1 MKPLAARARALT
13 QSDIRAV
20 TFEANAAGALNLG
33 QGICDLG
40 VPDPIVRGVE
50 EALHAGKSI
59 YTAYNGV
66 APLREAIAGKAQ
78 AFNQIPIAGPENV
91 AVSAGSTGAFVSTV
105 LALCEAGD
113 EVVLFEPFYGYHSGI
128 LNLYGVAPVGVPL
141 AAPTEA
147 HPRWAFDP
155 ERLAAAITERTKA
168 VLVCTP
174 ANPSGKMWTHE
185 ELGALYEIAERHD
198 LWVIT
203 DEIYEH
209 MTYDGR
215 EHLSPASL
223 PGAFERTVTI
233 SGFSK
238 TFNVTGWRLGYAVA
252 PAALAETMGL
262 VSDLVYICAPAP
274 LQHGLAAALP
284 MPEAY
289 YRQMLA
295 DYAAKREMM
304 VGALRDCGFSI
315 APPEG
320 AYYAFTHLGSR
331 LGTPGFGD
339 AHEATQTLIHEAGVG
354 CVPGP
359 SFFSDPADG
368 MAYLRFCYAKEMSV
382 LEEACRRL
390 RAHFGVA

>member
-1 MKPLAARARALT
+1 MKPLAARAQALT

-20 TFEANAAGALNLG
+20 TFQANAAGAVNLG

-40 VPDPIVRGVE
+40 VPDPILKGVD
-50 EALHAGKSI
+50 EALKAGKSI

-66 APLREAIAGKAQ
+66 QPLREAIAEKAKT
-78 AFNQIPIAGPENV
+78 FNRIPISGPENV
-91 AVSAGSTGAFVSTV
+91 AVSAGSTGAFVSAV

-113 EVVLFEPFYGYHSGI
+113 EVILFEPFYGYHSGI
-128 LNLYGVAPVGVPL
+128 LNLYGVAPVGVTL
-141 AAPTEA
+141 APPTDAE
-147 HPRWAFDP
+147 PRWAFDP
-155 ERLAAAITERTKA
+155 ERLAAAITPRTKA
-168 VLVCTP
+168 VLVCSP
-174 ANPSGKMWTHE
+174 ANPSGKMWTRE
-185 ELGALYEIAERHD
+185 ELAALYEIAERHD

-223 PGAFERTVTI
+223 PGHFERTITI

-289 YRQMLA
+289 YREMLA
-295 DYAAKREMM
+295 GYTAKRTLM
-304 VGALRDCGFSI
+304 VDTLRACGFAI

-320 AYYAFTHLGSR
+320 SYYAFTHLGER
-331 LGTPGFGD
+331 LGQPGFAD
-339 AHEATQTLIHEAGVG
+339 AHEATQTLIHTAGVG

-359 SFFSDPADG
+359 SFFSDPKDG
-368 MAYLRFCYAKEMSV
+368 AAYLRFCYAKELPV

-390 RAHFGVA
+390 REHVG